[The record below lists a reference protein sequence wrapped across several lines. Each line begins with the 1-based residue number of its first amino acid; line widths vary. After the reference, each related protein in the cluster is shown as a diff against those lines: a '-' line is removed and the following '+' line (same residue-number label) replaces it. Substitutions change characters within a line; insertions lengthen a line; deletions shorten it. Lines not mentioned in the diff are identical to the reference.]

1 MDTKVTFRID
11 AHLKEELHHMAI
23 CQHTTMNALIVQAI
37 SESLARYLEERCLVK
52 KGLAH

>member
-23 CQHTTMNALIVQAI
+23 CQLSLIHI
-37 SESLARYLEERCLVK
+37 
-52 KGLAH
+52 